1 MTDEELIARMHRV
14 QKSMT
19 LVEPRPEIDNGKNI
33 KRLGSLHQRFR
44 SVEQL
49 GESGPARRFHEKAA
63 EISGLSLKA
72 LVKAVYSLEEL
83 LYGWEKREKR
93 RMRLGEV

>member
-1 MTDEELIARMHRV
+1 MSDEELIDRLHRV

-19 LVEPRPEIDNGKNI
+19 LVEARPETDDEKNV

-83 LYGWEKREKR
+83 MFGWEKREKR
-93 RMRLGEV
+93 RLRLGEV